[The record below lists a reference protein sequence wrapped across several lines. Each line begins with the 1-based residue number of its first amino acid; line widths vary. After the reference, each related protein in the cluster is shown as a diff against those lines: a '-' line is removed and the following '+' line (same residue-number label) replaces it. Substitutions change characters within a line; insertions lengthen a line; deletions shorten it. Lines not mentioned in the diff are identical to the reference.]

1 MVNSLDLEEIPRF
14 AQSGAILS
22 EEYKIDLPM
31 CFLHVIGQLPPSS
44 SKIKVDGL
52 CGLGQEP
59 SEFSLVYPKDCGY
72 KFKIYQHIDPEIIIE
87 SKFLNQACACHKP
100 GVCRPQASTCLVS

>member
-22 EEYKIDLPM
+22 EEYKISLPM
-31 CFLHVIGQLPPSS
+31 CFLHVIGQLHASS

-52 CGLGQEP
+52 CGLGQES
-59 SEFSLVYPKDCGY
+59 SEFSLVSPKTMVTNL
-72 KFKIYQHIDPEIIIE
+72 KFINI
-87 SKFLNQACACHKP
+87 
-100 GVCRPQASTCLVS
+100 